1 MSKAQSDVII
11 LGLGAMGAAAAYHLA
26 ARGMSV
32 IGIDRYQPGHRY
44 GSSHGRT
51 RIIREAYFE
60 APEYVPLVRRA
71 YQLWRELEND
81 SGRSLLSIHG
91 VLTVGTTDSETVS
104 GVLKSSERYGVA
116 CESLNRNEIIAR
128 FPGLMP
134 AEDHVGVFE
143 PTGGL
148 LDPEA
153 SIDIYLEMARKYD
166 AGIRDGERV
175 RSWRTIGSGVEVVT
189 DQDTYRADRLVIT
202 AGPWTNTLLPD
213 LHLPLE
219 CWRVFFA
226 HYDSVKR
233 DYFTPDAFPI
243 TLWDTPDGMYYTI
256 PYLPGQGVKVGR
268 HDAGEVVDPETMKR
282 TVDVS
287 ELRRQTEII
296 ERYMPGSTGR
306 VLEAETCIYTMTPD
320 HHFIID
326 LHPEHENVSYA
337 CGFSGHGYKFAPVIG
352 EVIADLAEHSRTEHP
367 IGFLSAKRF
376 ATGAA
381 ATR

>member
-1 MSKAQSDVII
+1 MSKSQSDVII
-11 LGLGAMGAAAAYHLA
+11 LGLGGMGAAAAYHLA
-26 ARGMSV
+26 ARGKSV

-44 GSSHGRT
+44 GSSHGKT

-81 SGRSLLSIHG
+81 SRHSLLTIHG
-91 VLTVGTTDSETVS
+91 LLTVGPPESDTVN
-104 GVLKSSERYGVA
+104 GVLQSSEQYGVA
-116 CESLNRNEIIAR
+116 CESLSRDEIMHR
-128 FPGLMP
+128 FPGAIP
-134 AEDHVGVFE
+134 AEGMVGVYE

-153 SIDIYLEMARKYD
+153 CIDVHLQLARRHG

-175 RSWRTIGSGVEVVT
+175 TGWRSTDAGVEVST
-189 DQDTYRADRLVIT
+189 DQDTYRAEQLIVA
-202 AGPWTNTLLPD
+202 AGPWTGRLLSD
-213 LHLPLE
+213 LDLPLE

-233 DYFTPDAFPI
+233 DYYTPDAFPI
-243 TLWDTPDGMYYTI
+243 TIWDTPAGMYYAV
-256 PYLPGQGVKVGR
+256 PYLRGQGVKVGR
-268 HDAGEVVDPETMKR
+268 HDGGELVDPETMKR
-282 TVDVS
+282 TVDVG

-306 VLEAETCIYTMTPD
+306 VLEAETCIYTVTPD

-326 LHPEHENVSYA
+326 RHPEHENVMFA
-337 CGFSGHGYKFAPVIG
+337 CGFSGHGYKFATVVG
-352 EVIADLAEHSRTEHP
+352 EIMADLAEHGRTEHP
-367 IGFLSAKRF
+367 IGFLAADRF
-376 ATGAA
+376 VAG
-381 ATR
+381 RS